1 MAVCDELLSWV
12 RMLIVIPLLACLA
25 LWLLCRGDRII
36 VRLTTRRRR
45 QTPVASGSCADQQ
58 TVVQIDPRDPDMSAV
73 PAVFLLCQ
81 HLMRLRELYAPRRSF
96 QAVLHQPPKAT
107 ARE

>member
-45 QTPVASGSCADQQ
+45 QTPGRIRFV
-58 TVVQIDPRDPDMSAV
+58 R
-73 PAVFLLCQ
+73 
-81 HLMRLRELYAPRRSF
+81 
-96 QAVLHQPPKAT
+96 
-107 ARE
+107 